1 MIINILNSVKIKL
14 DILHCFM
21 TPALD
26 TEEKGTSFSKHQ
38 HKFKQNGILLNSLNG
53 RLKGKNV

>member
-14 DILHCFM
+14 DIFHCFR

-26 TEEKGTSFSKHQ
+26 NEEKGASSSKHQ

-53 RLKGKNV
+53 HLKGKNI